1 MSAPADE
8 PAKKA
13 EETATQTET
22 PAAEESKAEP
32 IALRKSI
39 FVRGLAFSTRELT
52 LARHIET
59 VAPVDRVHIL
69 TGFRNR
75 SKGSAFVHLTDPNQ
89 IDEVVEKLNGKPLEG
104 RYLEISR
111 AKPFS
116 ELPPSRRRRF
126 NPYRPRYAYPPPRP
140 YMRNRRPPPPPPAY
154 QSRKRDVNPSRT
166 KSEYTVAVLNL
177 PYVASEEDMDD
188 IFEEFDIVDAKIC
201 RTADGVSKGVA
212 FVTFISHEE
221 QQLLSALPTLTSW
234 KTARFAS
241 LRLTFSLR
249 NSRRR
254 RKTSLRLSRI
264 ERD

>member
-1 MSAPADE
+1 MSAPAE
-8 PAKKA
+8 EAEKKV
-13 EETATQTET
+13 EETATSTEI
-22 PAAEESKAEP
+22 PAVEETKTEAVP
-32 IALRKSI
+32 LRKSI
-39 FVRGLAFSTRELT
+39 FVRGLDYNTRELT

-116 ELPPSRRRRF
+116 ELPPSRRRF
-126 NPYRPRYAYPPPRP
+126 NPYRPRYAYPPRP
-140 YMRNRRPPPPPPAY
+140 YMRTRRPPPPAPAY
-154 QSRKRDVNPSRT
+154 QSRKRDINPSRT

-188 IFEEFDIVDAKIC
+188 IFEDFDIVDAKIS
-201 RTADGVSKGVA
+201 RTTDGVSKGVA

-221 QQLLSALPTLTSW
+221 QQRAIRTANFNIVENRKIHVVEAYLLPEELEEEKNNLAEAL
-234 KTARFAS
+234 K
-241 LRLTFSLR
+241 
-249 NSRRR
+249 
-254 RKTSLRLSRI
+254 
-264 ERD
+264 D